1 MWKLLRQA
9 FAALPPEINWVVA
22 TQFCVVAL
30 GFMCMIAVRFAPG
43 GVVPDAL
50 LAIVGYMAGIK
61 LIVIVMVTTSSILL
75 VFGLLIARIFSGIRN
90 RP

>member
-1 MWKLLRQA
+1 
-9 FAALPPEINWVVA
+9 
-22 TQFCVVAL
+22 
-30 GFMCMIAVRFAPG
+30 MIAVRFAPG
-43 GVVPDAL
+43 GAVPDAL

-61 LIVIVMVTTSSILL
+61 LSVIVMVTTSSILL